1 MERPRASESLAR
13 SVVKGL
19 SYRFFSSAVSVV
31 LVFFVTRSL
40 ETAFALAGADCVV
53 KLGLYF
59 VHERGWSLVP
69 FGLTSS

>member
-1 MERPRASESLAR
+1 MERPKSSESLVR

-19 SYRFFSSAVSVV
+19 SYRFFSTAVSVG
-31 LVFFVTRSL
+31 LVFVVTRSL

-59 VHERGWSLVP
+59 VHERGWSLVS
-69 FGLTSS
+69 FGLTSA